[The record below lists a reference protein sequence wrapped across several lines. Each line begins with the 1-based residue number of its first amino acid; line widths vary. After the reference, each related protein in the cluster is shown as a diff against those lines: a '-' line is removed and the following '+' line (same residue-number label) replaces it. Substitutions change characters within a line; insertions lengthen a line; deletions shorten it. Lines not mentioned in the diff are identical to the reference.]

1 MESIMTKVTRFAPS
15 PTGSL
20 HIGGVRTAL
29 FNFVYS
35 KQQKGKFLIRIEDT
49 DAERSTREFESNIL
63 KGLADMGIV
72 PDETP
77 VRQSERSELYQNAI
91 AQIIDSGKA
100 YYCDCSK
107 ERLDEMR
114 STQQANGLKPQYD
127 GKCRNLNLSKSEKS
141 VLRLKTPQEGELI
154 FHDLVRGEV
163 MFQNSELDDLI
174 LVRSD
179 GTPTYHFCNV
189 IDDHDQGVTNVIR
202 GEDHLSNTP
211 RQIHIQQ
218 ALELPSLEYA
228 HLPMVLGQDKK
239 RLSKRNAVTSL
250 QDYFDQGYLQ
260 SSMINM
266 LARLGWSKGDKEIFY
281 IDDLISDFRIQEVQK
296 AGAIFDPAKLDWINN
311 NHIAALSFA
320 EFKSQLMKFLDHQNI
335 DLESKD
341 NSDEI
346 LQAMR
351 TSKPTLAGIAADLKP
366 YFFDVD
372 GYDEKAEKK
381 FLVGSEKA
389 LEYVQRKLMGLE
401 IWDEP
406 SIDRALADTQSS
418 LDLPTPKLN
427 QPIRIAM
434 TGSTQSPSLGL
445 TLCLFGKEEFNKRIQ
460 RALDHLKASPS

>member
-1 MESIMTKVTRFAPS
+1 MTKITRFAPS
-15 PTGSL
+15 PTGTL

-35 KQQKGKFLIRIEDT
+35 KQQQGKFLIRIEDT
-49 DAERSTREFESNIL
+49 DAERSTREFEDNIL

-77 VRQSERSELYQNAI
+77 VRQSERADLYQEAI
-91 AQIIDSGKA
+91 SSIIDSGDA
-100 YYCDCSK
+100 YYCNCSK
-107 ERLDEMR
+107 ERLEEMR
-114 STQQANGLKPQYD
+114 SAQQAKGSKPQYD
-127 GKCRNLNLSKSEKS
+127 GKCRNLNLPHSDDT
-141 VLRLKTPQEGELI
+141 VLRLRTPQDGELI

-163 MFQNSELDDLI
+163 VFQNTELDDLI

-179 GTPTYHFCNV
+179 GAPTYHLCNV
-189 IDDHDQGVTNVIR
+189 VDDHDQGVTTVIR

-218 ALELPSLEYA
+218 ALGFLSLEYA

-281 IDDLISDFRIQEVQK
+281 LKDLISDFRIQEVQK

-311 NHIAALSFA
+311 NHLAALSFDD
-320 EFKSQLMKFLDHQNI
+320 FRLQLLPFLEKHSI
-335 DLESKD
+335 DVSSKE
-341 NSDEI
+341 NGDEI
-346 LQAMR
+346 IEAMR
-351 TSKPTLAGIAADLKP
+351 TSKPTLAGVALDLKP
-366 YFFDVD
+366 YFFDID
-372 GYDEKAEKK
+372 AYDEKAAKK
-381 FLVGSEKA
+381 FLTGSESS
-389 LEYVQRKLMGLE
+389 LEYIQRKLQGLE
-401 IWDEP
+401 AWDE
-406 SIDRALADTQSS
+406 STIDEALAAAQAALS
-418 LDLPTPKLN
+418 LPTPKLN

-434 TGSTQSPSLGL
+434 TGSTHSPSLGL
-445 TLCLFGKEEFNKRIQ
+445 TLSLFGKEESHLRISN
-460 RALDHLKASPS
+460 AIKYLEETAS

>member
-100 YYCDCSK
+100 YYCDCSR

-127 GKCRNLNLSKSEKS
+127 GKCRNLNLNKSEKS

-406 SIDRALADTQSS
+406 SIDSALVDTQAS

-445 TLCLFGKEEFNKRIQ
+445 TLCLFGKEESNKRIQ
-460 RALDHLKASPS
+460 KALDHLKVSPS